1 MNPAKKDNYNELATR
16 NIHTLTCAHK
26 LLVDELTRIGR
37 TEKLSKAYGNLDEAF
52 YAAIRAESER
62 IVLDDETSREL
73 SRNTV
78 TPESRVTEQVGRN
91 TVTQ

>member
-1 MNPAKKDNYNELATR
+1 MNPITMGKNSTAAH
-16 NIHTLTCAHK
+16 NIGALTEAYK
-26 LLVDELTRIGR
+26 LLTSEIVGAGKDEKI
-37 TEKLSKAYGNLDEAF
+37 KKAYENLDEAF

-62 IVLDDETSREL
+62 IVLSGEASREP

-78 TPESRVTEQVGRN
+78 TPESRVTERVDRN

>member
-1 MNPAKKDNYNELATR
+1 MNPITMSDNSTAAH
-16 NIHTLTCAHK
+16 NIGALTEAYK
-26 LLVDELTRIGR
+26 LLTNEIVGARKD
-37 TEKLSKAYGNLDEAF
+37 EKLKKAYENLTEAF

-62 IVLDDETSREL
+62 IVLSGEA

-78 TPESRVTEQVGRN
+78 TPESRVTEPVDRN